1 MLNEQ
6 ELDYLEQQIP
16 ILAET
21 ATKQAYWQTLASGD
35 KVMIAEDGKLIEVS
49 PDGSRKIIKEIGK
62 PSKVTQRFL
71 KIPR

>member
-49 PDGSRKIIKEIGK
+49 PDGSRKIIKEIEK
-62 PSKVTQRFL
+62 PMKVTQRFL